1 MMPSL
6 HRDDGLRETL
16 PPIEYLPGGWMEL
29 RVAPALPRPILHHE
43 IRSLHG
49 MLTGLVGG
57 HRQPDPSFAL
67 FPYEGEMA
75 GIGWALYV
83 PDQMTALRIASRGHY
98 VSWQGRSVLL
108 RCGALQRWQAPV
120 VPDRRATLVVQT
132 ITPVIVRSSGRHGTP
147 QHARSYTRAC
157 ESNILSTLAAWLP
170 RRCGIEHGL
179 KIRMRFIANDTG
191 PAKVRLSGQYGTM
204 FGWAGTIVLEAN
216 PVAHWLLKA
225 AEHVGLGGR
234 VAYGF
239 GRITVKELG

>member
-29 RVAPALPRPILHHE
+29 RMAPAPRRAIRHEE
-43 IRSLHG
+43 IRALHG
-49 MLTGLVGG
+49 VVTGLVQG
-57 HRQPDPSFAL
+57 HDDNDPRFAL
-67 FPYEGEMA
+67 FPYAGEVA

-83 PDQMTALRIASRGHY
+83 PDQVTALRIAGRGHY

-108 RCGALQRWQAPV
+108 RCGEMQRWKAPV
-120 VPDRRATLVVQT
+120 VPDRRVTLVVQT
-132 ITPVIVRSSGRHGTP
+132 ITPVIIRSSGRHGTP

-170 RRCGIEHGL
+170 RRCGIERGL
-179 KIRMRFIANDTG
+179 KIRTRFIANDTH
-191 PAKVRLSGQYGTM
+191 PETVRLSGRYGAMT
-204 FGWAGTIVLEAN
+204 GWAGTIVLEAN
-216 PVAHWLLKA
+216 PPAHWLLKA

-239 GRITVKELG
+239 GRITVREIG